1 MVREA
6 RNQPRKSKLGTV
18 EDAMAFIHDGMY
30 LAFGGHVYFNK
41 ASHMVRA
48 IARKRVKNLTLS
60 GSPYAS
66 YEMDLLI
73 AAGAASKVMV
83 GNLGFEYLGLAPNF
97 RTAVQ
102 RGTIETV
109 VGDESTLIGG
119 YMATV
124 EGIPYHPIV
133 SIKGSDVLKIS
144 PLVKMYKAPWGGE
157 EIIAVKALNPD
168 VAILHAQ
175 EADEFGNARYK
186 GQPYFDQIIAK
197 ASKKVILS
205 VDEIISHDKVTAEPE
220 KTVIPGFM
228 VEMVVHLPF
237 GAHPCLS
244 TRSYVHDEPHLKEYI
259 QKSQESLKEGDT
271 GPLDEWL
278 KKYVYEPK
286 SIYDYLERVGG
297 LKRMTEL
304 KLMMELGRDH

>member
-1 MVREA
+1 MTLEA
-6 RNQPRKSKLGTV
+6 HSQPRKSKLGTV
-18 EDAMAFIHDGMY
+18 KDALSLIHDNMY
-30 LAFGGHVYFNK
+30 VAFGGHVYFNK

-48 IARKRVKNLTLS
+48 IAKKRVKGLTLS

-73 AAGAASKVMV
+73 AVGAVKKVMV

-97 RTAVQ
+97 RKAVQ
-102 RGTIETV
+102 LGTIETV

-124 EGIPYHPIV
+124 EGIPYHPII
-133 SIKGSDVLKIS
+133 SIKGSDILKIS
-144 PLVKMYKAPWGGE
+144 PIVKLYKPPWGNE
-157 EIIAVKALNPD
+157 EIVAVQALSPD

-175 EADEFGNARYK
+175 EADEYGNARYK

-197 ASKKVILS
+197 ASKKVILT
-205 VDEIISHDKVTAEPE
+205 VDEIISHDKVAAEPE
-220 KTVIPGFM
+220 KTVIPGLM

-244 TRSYVHDEPHLKEYI
+244 TRNYVHDEAHLKDYI
-259 QKSQESLKEGDT
+259 QRSQQSLKAGDT
-271 GPLDEWL
+271 APLDEYL
-278 KKYVYEPK
+278 RKYVYEPE
-286 SIYDYLERVGG
+286 SIYDYLDRVGG
-297 LKRMTEL
+297 LERMTKL
-304 KLMMELGRDH
+304 KMMMELGRDS